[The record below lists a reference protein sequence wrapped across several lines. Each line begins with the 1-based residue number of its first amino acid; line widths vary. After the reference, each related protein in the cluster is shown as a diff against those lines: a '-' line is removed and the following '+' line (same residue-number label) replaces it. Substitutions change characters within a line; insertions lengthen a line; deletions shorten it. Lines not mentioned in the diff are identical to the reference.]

1 VEEGAKVAAE
11 DATAEKPV
19 ETEAAP
25 TKDMEEVPGIPL
37 IPQQIAEIIEQSPL
51 NPEITSQMVK
61 VVEKQAED
69 VEGRLSED
77 ELKNLAEVLK
87 TVTKDSAVEDIRGF
101 LADLK
106 EDREDFK
113 EVIGNNSRILKSSSS
128 LLSLSLKRRHLD

>member
-1 VEEGAKVAAE
+1 
-11 DATAEKPV
+11 
-19 ETEAAP
+19 
-25 TKDMEEVPGIPL
+25 MEEVPGIPL

-113 EVIGNNSRILKSSSS
+113 EVIGNNYRILKSSSS